1 MSKKFDEILHFNGSC
16 DQVLEM
22 LQSASFIETLLK
34 DAIQCSFN
42 VKTDGKELTIDMTAT
57 YDLKERG
64 VDKAIRVVLGDK
76 LPLKIQNKWE
86 RTIEPPQSGLMEI
99 EFPSLSAW
107 GKITCTL
114 KSISDEISEL
124 QFAGSVKSKKTLVA
138 GKIEDRASKHI
149 SKLFRKI
156 EKDGNDW
163 LLHKQ

>member
-1 MSKKFDEILHFNGSC
+1 MSKHFDEILHLNGSC
-16 DQVLEM
+16 NRVLEM

-34 DAIQCSFN
+34 DAVQSSFN
-42 VKTDGKELTIDMTAT
+42 VNYDDKELSIDMAAT
-57 YDLKERG
+57 YDLKELG

-86 RTIEPPQSGLMEI
+86 KTIEPPQSGLMEI
-99 EFPSLSAW
+99 EFPSLSAL

-114 KSISDEISEL
+114 KAFSAEVAEL
-124 QFAGSVKSKKTLVA
+124 QFAGSIKSKKPIVA
-138 GKIEDRASKHI
+138 GKIEDKASKHI

-156 EKDGNDW
+156 EKDGNEW